1 MVTYLAYT
9 AGELQGS
16 TPEGKL
22 AYMACHFSLYTTGLS
37 NLPERMPAGSMLI
50 LNDQIPISGHD
61 PHRIADQLQETIEHF
76 SCDSLL
82 LDFQRPGNEE
92 TAQLCRLLATQM
104 HCPLGISHHYASSID
119 CAVFLPPPPL
129 DMPLSEHIKP
139 WQDRKIWLEAALEAA
154 EFTITPDGC
163 RVSPLPY
170 VLSQEET
177 FIEES
182 LHCSYRCEV
191 DSSKIR
197 FHLYRTADQLDALLE
212 EADSHGIEKS
222 IGLYQQLGNL
232 KSSHH
237 AVIPTEC

>member
-9 AGELQGS
+9 AGELQGG

-37 NLPERMPAGSMLI
+37 NLPERMSAGSMLI

-61 PHRIADQLQETIEHF
+61 PHRIADQLQETMESF

-92 TAQLCRLLATQM
+92 TAQLCHLLAAQM

-119 CAVFLPPPPL
+119 CAVFLPPPSM

-163 RVSPLPY
+163 KVSPLPY
-170 VLSQEET
+170 EPPQGES
-177 FIEES
+177 FIDEA
-182 LHCSYRCEV
+182 LHCRYRSEV
-191 DSSKIR
+191 ECNKIR
-197 FHLYRTADQLDALLE
+197 FHLYRTADQLDALLT

-222 IGLYQQLGNL
+222 IGLYQQLGKRKPL
-232 KSSHH
+232 
-237 AVIPTEC
+237 VE

>member
-37 NLPERMPAGSMLI
+37 NLPEVLLPGSMLI

-61 PHRIADQLQETIEHF
+61 PHRIADQLQETIERF

-82 LDFQRPGNEE
+82 LDFQRPRNEE
-92 TAQLCRLLATQM
+92 TAQLCRLLAAQM
-104 HCPLGISHHYASSID
+104 NCPLGISHHYAGCID

-129 DMPLSEHIKP
+129 DMLLSEHMKP
-139 WQDRKIWLEAALEAA
+139 WQSRKIWLECALEAA

-163 RVSPLPY
+163 RASPLPY
-170 VLSQEET
+170 VFSQEET
-177 FIEES
+177 FIKES
-182 LHCSYRCEV
+182 LHCRYRCEV
-191 DSSKIR
+191 EPNKIR
-197 FHLYRTADQLDALLE
+197 FHLYRTTDQLDALLQ
-212 EADSHGIEKS
+212 EAASHGIEKS
-222 IGLYQQLGNL
+222 IGLYQQLGKRKPL
-232 KSSHH
+232 
-237 AVIPTEC
+237 VE

>member
-9 AGELQGS
+9 AGELQAS
-16 TPEGKL
+16 TQDRNL
-22 AYMACHFSLYTTGLS
+22 AYMACHFSLYTSGLS
-37 NLPERMPAGSMLI
+37 NLPEVLPPGSMLI

-61 PHRIADQLQETIEHF
+61 SHRIADQLQETIESF

-92 TAQLCRLLATQM
+92 TAQLCRLLAAQM
-104 HCPLGISHHYASSID
+104 PCPLGISHHYASSID

-129 DMPLSEHIKP
+129 DMPLSEHWKP
-139 WQDRKIWLEAALEAA
+139 WQDRKIWLECALEAA

-170 VLSQEET
+170 VFSQEET

-182 LHCSYRCEV
+182 IHCRYRCEV
-191 DSSKIR
+191 SNNQVR

-212 EADSHGIEKS
+212 EADHLGIEKAV
-222 IGLYQQLGNL
+222 GLYQQLGKRKPL
-232 KSSHH
+232 
-237 AVIPTEC
+237 VE

>member
-9 AGELQGS
+9 AGELQAS
-16 TPEGKL
+16 TQDRKL

-37 NLPERMPAGSMLI
+37 NLPEVLPPGSMLI

-61 PHRIADQLQETIEHF
+61 PHRIADQLQETMESF

-104 HCPLGISHHYASSID
+104 NCPLGISHHYASGID

-129 DMPLSEHIKP
+129 DMPLSEHLKP
-139 WQDRKIWLEAALEAA
+139 WQDRTIWLEYALEAA
-154 EFTITPDGC
+154 EFIITSDGC

-170 VLSQEET
+170 VFSQEET
-177 FIEES
+177 FIEEF
-182 LHCSYRCEV
+182 LHCRYRSEV
-191 DSSKIR
+191 DCNKIR

-212 EADSHGIEKS
+212 EADHLGIEKS
-222 IGLYQQLGNL
+222 IGLYQQLGKRKPL
-232 KSSHH
+232 
-237 AVIPTEC
+237 VE